1 MSEEATARCLLSVDV
16 ECFVLEGNEKDLQF
30 RGVLHV
36 CHALT
41 GRLSRPHRLLTESA
55 AYLQVKEVENDLGT
69 FAFLVHDDSETVT
82 DGRRFVYPL
91 MPNLPVTR
99 VEPLSYILPL
109 DGTTVGEV
117 SVGLVICQVRRL
129 TLSVLVAYFVH
140 GRLRRERTQ

>member
-1 MSEEATARCLLSVDV
+1 MPAVGRRRVFRSRGQR
-16 ECFVLEGNEKDLQF
+16 EGPAISWRPSRVSCSNWQAVASAPAID
-30 RGVLHV
+30 GVGGV
-36 CHALT
+36 F
-41 GRLSRPHRLLTESA
+41 
-55 AYLQVKEVENDLGT
+55 QVKEVENDLGT
-69 FAFLVHDDSETVT
+69 FAFLVHDDSETVA